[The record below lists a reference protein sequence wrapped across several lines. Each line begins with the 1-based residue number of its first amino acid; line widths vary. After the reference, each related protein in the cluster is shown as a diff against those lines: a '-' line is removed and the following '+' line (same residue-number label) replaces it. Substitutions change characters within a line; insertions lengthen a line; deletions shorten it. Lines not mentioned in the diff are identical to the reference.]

1 MYTKLFELEPTRRD
15 AILNAAL
22 KEFALK
28 GYDEASTNVI
38 AKEAGISKALMFH
51 YVGSKENLFF
61 LVYDYFT
68 DIMDKEYVALMNV
81 KVKDIFERLRQS
93 YLLQLELVRKYP
105 WIFELNKL
113 SAASNPDEIKKGIAK
128 RATAKLSS
136 CNIFD
141 GIDESKF
148 RTGLDIEKCKQFI
161 LWSNIGFTNQI
172 LESVRDLEFDHL
184 DDDAII
190 LEMDDNL
197 QELKKV
203 FYEQEGEKG

>member
-1 MYTKLFELEPTRRD
+1 MAVKLLELEPRRRD

-22 KEFALK
+22 KEFAAK
-28 GYDEASTNVI
+28 GYSEASTNVI
-38 AKEAGISKALMFH
+38 AREAGISKALMFH
-51 YVGSKENLFF
+51 YVGSKENLFL

-68 DIMDKEYVALMNV
+68 DIMDKEYFALINFKMR
-81 KVKDIFERLRQS
+81 DIFERLRQS

-113 SAASNPDEIKKGIAK
+113 SAASNPDEIKKELAK
-128 RATAKLSS
+128 RIGKKQVS

-148 RTGLDIEKCKQFI
+148 RADLDIEKCKQFI

-172 LESVRDLEFDHL
+172 LEETRNIEFGNL
-184 DDDAII
+184 DYDGIVKK
-190 LEMDDNL
+190 LDDNL
-197 QELKKV
+197 QELRKV
-203 FYEQEGEKG
+203 FYKERERNS